1 MTEFADGSRIGGTRS
16 RSNIVVRRSALA
28 AVLAVVA
35 IAVGWDSSNSARP
48 ANVTLL
54 YVGAADC
61 APCRVWQSGEGA
73 RFRASAEFASLTYR
87 EIKSPTLRDV
97 LNDELWPDDLRWS
110 RDRLGRNAGVPLWLV
125 IADHE
130 IIGRGFGMS
139 QWRAAVLPQ
148 IRSLVR

>member
-1 MTEFADGSRIGGTRS
+1 MTEFADRPRKGGMPSRKKI
-16 RSNIVVRRSALA
+16 IVRRSTLA
-28 AVLAVVA
+28 AVLGLLAVA
-35 IAVGWDSSNSARP
+35 AAWDTSSPARP

-73 RFRASAEFASLTYR
+73 RFRASAEFARLTYR
-87 EIKSPTLRDV
+87 EVKSPTLRDV

-130 IIGRGFGMS
+130 IVGRWFGAS
-139 QWRAAVLPQ
+139 QWRSAVLPQ
-148 IRSLVR
+148 IRSLLR